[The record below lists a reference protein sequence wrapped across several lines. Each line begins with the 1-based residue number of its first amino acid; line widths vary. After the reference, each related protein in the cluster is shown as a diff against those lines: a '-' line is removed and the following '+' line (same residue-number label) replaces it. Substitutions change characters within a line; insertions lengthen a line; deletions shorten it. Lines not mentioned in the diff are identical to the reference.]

1 MMYGY
6 GQGLGYGGML
16 GGGWLGLLL
25 MLLFGA
31 LCIAGV
37 VLLVLWFVRSSGGHG
52 GASGGATPSGP
63 AGHDEAVA
71 IAKRRLASGEINKEQ
86 YDEIMRALGA

>member
-6 GQGLGYGGML
+6 GQGLGYGSML

-25 MLLFGA
+25 VLLFGA
-31 LCIAGV
+31 LCIAGI
-37 VLLVLWFVRSSGGHG
+37 VLLIMWFVRSSGGHA
-52 GASGGATPSGP
+52 GAGGATPGAGP
-63 AGHDEAVA
+63 AGHDEAIA
-71 IAKRRLASGEINKEQ
+71 IAKRRLASGEVTKEQ